1 MIDRGIQKATEQ
13 VVWDR
18 ICQNIIQQ
26 LAAQHYKVAVIK
38 GVESIGEVLIEFYAH
53 AITDQ
58 QNELSN
64 EPIILG

>member
-1 MIDRGIQKATEQ
+1 MQKATEQ
-13 VVWDR
+13 VVWYQ
-18 ICQNIIQQ
+18 ICQNMIQQ
-26 LAAQHYKVAVIK
+26 LAAQQYKVAVME